1 MAKEY
6 TLMKKL
12 IVAMLI
18 AVVALTSV
26 FAVGEISMDQT
37 KNYYLTLNIDSNLY
51 VGFQKGGEGAVPT
64 AELASI
70 FKDWTTPF
78 VDGFAEAT
86 ATEAA
91 HADTLNFTKLAAN
104 GEEFDGQFGIFFLVK
119 PEANV
124 DIKMSAQP
132 LKSGANQINWQST
145 ITGNTQTY
153 TYGSGEGAGN
163 TLASSLN
170 SGANNVVIYE
180 AGAGVAHRGAAV
192 FNVTT
197 TGGAAQ
203 APKGN
208 YEAQVTITVTA
219 H

>member
-1 MAKEY
+1 
-6 TLMKKL
+6 MKKL

-26 FAVGEISMDQT
+26 FAVGEINKNQV
-37 KNYYLTLNIDSNLY
+37 KNYYLTLDINSSLY
-51 VGFQKGGEGAVPT
+51 VGFQKSGESATPT
-64 AELASI
+64 AEISSI

-78 VDGFAEAT
+78 VEGFAEAT
-86 ATEAA
+86 ETNAA
-91 HADTLNFTKLAAN
+91 AADTLNFTKLAAS
-104 GEEFDGQFGIFFLVK
+104 GEEFGGQFGIFFLVK
-119 PEANV
+119 PEADV
-124 DIKMSAQP
+124 KIKMSAEP
-132 LKSGANQINWQST
+132 LKAGDNAINWQSS
-145 ITGNTQTY
+145 ITGNTETY
-153 TYGSGEGAGN
+153 TYGTGEGAGN

-170 SGANNVVIYE
+170 SGTNDVVIYE

-208 YEAQVTITVTA
+208 YEAKVTITISA
-219 H
+219 N

>member
-1 MAKEY
+1 MR
-6 TLMKKL
+6 KL

-18 AVVALTSV
+18 AVVAMTSV
-26 FAVGEISMDQT
+26 FAVGEISLDQT
-37 KNYYLTLNIDSNLY
+37 KNYYLTLDIDSNLY
-51 VGFQKGGEGAVPT
+51 VGFQKGGEGAAPT

-86 ATEAA
+86 ATDAA

-104 GEEFDGQFGIFFLVK
+104 GAEFGGQFGIFFLVK
-119 PEANV
+119 PDANV
-124 DIKMSAQP
+124 SIKMSAEP
-132 LKSGANQINWQST
+132 LKSGSNSINWQSS
-145 ITGNTQTY
+145 ITGNTQKY
-153 TYGSGEGAGN
+153 TYGSGEAAGN
-163 TLASSLN
+163 TLATELN

-192 FNVTT
+192 FDVTT

-208 YEAQVTITVTA
+208 YEAKVTITISA
-219 H
+219 N

>member
-1 MAKEY
+1 
-6 TLMKKL
+6 MKKL

-37 KNYYLTLNIDSNLY
+37 KNYYLTLDIDSNLY
-51 VGFQKGGEGAVPT
+51 VGFQKGGAGAAPT
-64 AELASI
+64 AEIASI

-86 ATEAA
+86 ATDAA
-91 HADTLNFTKLAAN
+91 HADTLNFTKLAAK
-104 GEEFDGQFGIFFLVK
+104 GEEFGGQFGIFFLVK

-124 DIKMSAQP
+124 SIKMSAEP
-132 LKSGANQINWQST
+132 LKAGDNAINWQSS
-145 ITGNTQTY
+145 ITGNAQKY
-153 TYGSGEGAGN
+153 TYGSGEAAGN
-163 TLASSLN
+163 TLATELN
-170 SGANNVVIYE
+170 SGAKDVVIYS

-192 FNVTT
+192 FDVTT

-208 YEAQVTITVTA
+208 YEAKVTITVSA
-219 H
+219 N

>member
-1 MAKEY
+1 
-6 TLMKKL
+6 MKKL

-26 FAVGEISMDQT
+26 FAVGEINMNQV
-37 KNYYLTLNIDSNLY
+37 KNYYLTLDIDSNLY
-51 VGFQKGGEGAVPT
+51 VGFQKGGEGAAPT
-64 AELASI
+64 AEIGSI

-86 ATEAA
+86 ATDAV

-104 GEEFDGQFGIFFLVK
+104 GAEFGGQFGIFFLVK

-124 DIKMSAQP
+124 SIKMSAEP
-132 LKSGANQINWQST
+132 LKSGSNAINWEST
-145 ITGNTQTY
+145 ITGNTQKY
-153 TYGSGEGAGN
+153 TYGAGEAVGN
-163 TLASSLN
+163 SLATSLN
-170 SGANNVVIYE
+170 SESKDVVIYS

-192 FNVTT
+192 FDVVT

-208 YEAQVTITVTA
+208 YEAKVTITISA
-219 H
+219 N

>member
-1 MAKEY
+1 
-6 TLMKKL
+6 MKKL

-26 FAVGEISMDQT
+26 FAVGEISMDQV
-37 KNYYLTLNIDSNLY
+37 KNYYLTLDIDSSLY
-51 VGFQKGGEGAVPT
+51 VGFQKGGEGATPT
-64 AELASI
+64 AEIASI

-86 ATEAA
+86 ATDAA
-91 HADTLNFTKLAAN
+91 AADTLNFTKLAAS
-104 GEEFDGQFGIFFLVK
+104 GEEFGGQFGIFFLVK

-124 DIKMSAQP
+124 SIKMSAEP
-132 LKSGANQINWQST
+132 LKSGDNAINWESS
-145 ITGNTQTY
+145 ITGNTEKY
-153 TYGSGEGAGN
+153 TYGDAGPTTGN
-163 TLASSLN
+163 SLASALN
-170 SGANNVVIYE
+170 SGSNDVVIYE

-192 FNVTT
+192 FNVKT

-208 YEAQVTITVTA
+208 YEAKVTITVSA
-219 H
+219 N

>member
-1 MAKEY
+1 
-6 TLMKKL
+6 MKKL

-26 FAVGEISMDQT
+26 FAVGEIDMNQV
-37 KNYYLTLNIDSNLY
+37 KNYYLTLNIDSSLY
-51 VGFQKGGEGAVPT
+51 VGFQKGGEGAAPT
-64 AELASI
+64 AELNSI

-86 ATEAA
+86 ATDAA
-91 HADTLNFTKLAAN
+91 AADMLNFTKLAAS
-104 GEEFDGQFGIFFLVK
+104 GEEFNGQFGIFFLVK
-119 PEANV
+119 PEADV
-124 DIKMSAQP
+124 KIKMSAEP
-132 LKSGANQINWQST
+132 LKAGDNAINWESS
-145 ITGNTQTY
+145 ITGNTEKY
-153 TYGSGEGAGN
+153 TYGDGLATGN
-163 TLASSLN
+163 SLASALN
-170 SGANNVVIYE
+170 SGSNDVVIYE

-208 YEAQVTITVTA
+208 YEAKVTITVSA
-219 H
+219 N

>member
-1 MAKEY
+1 
-6 TLMKKL
+6 MKKL

-26 FAVGEISMDQT
+26 FAVGEINKNQV
-37 KNYYLTLNIDSNLY
+37 KNYYLTLDIDSSLY
-51 VGFQKGGEGAVPT
+51 VGFQKGGESATPT
-64 AELASI
+64 AEIASI

-86 ATEAA
+86 ETNAA
-91 HADTLNFTKLAAN
+91 AADTLNFTKLAAS
-104 GEEFDGQFGIFFLVK
+104 GEEFGGQFGIFFLVK

-124 DIKMSAQP
+124 SIKMSAEP
-132 LKSGANQINWQST
+132 LKSGDNAINWESS
-145 ITGNTQTY
+145 ITGNTEKY
-153 TYGSGEGAGN
+153 TYGDGPATGN
-163 TLASSLN
+163 SLASALN
-170 SGANNVVIYE
+170 SGSNDVVIYE

-192 FNVTT
+192 FNVKT

-208 YEAQVTITVTA
+208 YEAKVTITISA
-219 H
+219 N

>member
-1 MAKEY
+1 
-6 TLMKKL
+6 MKKL

-26 FAVGEISMDQT
+26 FAVGEINKNQV
-37 KNYYLTLNIDSNLY
+37 KNYYLTLDIDSSLY
-51 VGFQKGGEGAVPT
+51 VGFQKGGESATPT
-64 AELASI
+64 AEISSI

-78 VDGFAEAT
+78 VEGFAEAT
-86 ATEAA
+86 ETNAA
-91 HADTLNFTKLAAN
+91 AADTLNFTKLAAS
-104 GEEFDGQFGIFFLVK
+104 GEEFGGQFGIFFLVK
-119 PEANV
+119 PEADV
-124 DIKMSAQP
+124 KIKMSAEP
-132 LKSGANQINWQST
+132 LKAGDNAINWQSS
-145 ITGNTQTY
+145 ITGNTETY
-153 TYGSGEGAGN
+153 TYGTGEGAGN

-170 SGANNVVIYE
+170 SGTNDVVIYE

-208 YEAQVTITVTA
+208 YEAKVTITISA
-219 H
+219 N

>member
-1 MAKEY
+1 
-6 TLMKKL
+6 MKKL

-26 FAVGEISMDQT
+26 FAVGQIDMNQV
-37 KNYYLTLNIDSNLY
+37 KNYYLTLDIDSSLY
-51 VGFQKGGEGAVPT
+51 VGFQKGGESATPT
-64 AELASI
+64 AEIASI

-86 ATEAA
+86 ETNAA
-91 HADTLNFTKLAAN
+91 AADTLNFTKLAAS
-104 GEEFDGQFGIFFLVK
+104 GEEFGGQFGIFFLVK

-124 DIKMSAQP
+124 SIKMSAEP
-132 LKSGANQINWQST
+132 LKSGANAINWESS
-145 ITGNTQTY
+145 ITGNTEKY
-153 TYGSGEGAGN
+153 TYGSGTATGN
-163 TLASSLN
+163 SLASELN
-170 SGANNVVIYE
+170 SGSNDVVIYE

-208 YEAQVTITVTA
+208 YEAKVTITISA
-219 H
+219 N

>member
-1 MAKEY
+1 
-6 TLMKKL
+6 MKKL

-26 FAVGEISMDQT
+26 FAVGEINMNQV
-37 KNYYLTLNIDSNLY
+37 KNYYLTLDIDSSLY
-51 VGFQKGGEGAVPT
+51 VGFQKGGESATPT
-64 AELASI
+64 AEIASI

-86 ATEAA
+86 ETNAA
-91 HADTLNFTKLAAN
+91 AADTLNFTKLAAS
-104 GEEFDGQFGIFFLVK
+104 GEEFGGQFGIFFLVK

-124 DIKMSAQP
+124 SIKMSAEP
-132 LKSGANQINWQST
+132 LKAGANAINWKSS
-145 ITGNTQTY
+145 ITGNTEKY
-153 TYGSGEGAGN
+153 TYGDGPATGN
-163 TLASSLN
+163 SLASALN
-170 SGANNVVIYE
+170 SGSNDVVIYE

-192 FNVTT
+192 FNVKT

-208 YEAQVTITVTA
+208 YEAKVTITISA
-219 H
+219 N

>member
-1 MAKEY
+1 
-6 TLMKKL
+6 MKKL

-26 FAVGEISMDQT
+26 FAVGEINLNQV
-37 KNYYLTLNIDSNLY
+37 KNYYLTLDIDSNLY
-51 VGFQKGGEGAVPT
+51 VGFQKGGEGALPT
-64 AELASI
+64 AEIASI

-78 VDGFAEAT
+78 QDGFAEAT
-86 ATEAA
+86 ATDAV

-104 GEEFDGQFGIFFLVK
+104 GAEFGGQFGIFFLVK

-124 DIKMSAQP
+124 SIKMSAEP
-132 LKSGANQINWQST
+132 LKSGSNAINWEST
-145 ITGNTQTY
+145 ITGNTQKY
-153 TYGSGEGAGN
+153 TYGAGEAVGN
-163 TLASSLN
+163 SLATSLN
-170 SGANNVVIYE
+170 SESKDVVIYS

-192 FNVTT
+192 FDVVT

-208 YEAQVTITVTA
+208 YEAKVTITISA
-219 H
+219 N

>member
-1 MAKEY
+1 
-6 TLMKKL
+6 MKKL

-26 FAVGEISMDQT
+26 FAVGEINMNQV
-37 KNYYLTLNIDSNLY
+37 KNYYLALDIDSKLY
-51 VGFQKGGEGAVPT
+51 VGFQKGGEGAAPT
-64 AELASI
+64 AEITSI

-86 ATEAA
+86 ATDAA
-91 HADTLNFTKLAAN
+91 HADTLNFTKLAAS
-104 GEEFDGQFGIFFLVK
+104 GEEFNGQFGIFFLVK
-119 PEANV
+119 PDTNV
-124 DIKMSAQP
+124 SIKMSTEP
-132 LKSGANQINWQST
+132 LKSGSNAINWEST
-145 ITGNTQTY
+145 ITGNTQKY
-153 TYGSGEGAGN
+153 TYGDGLATGN
-163 TLASSLN
+163 SLASALN
-170 SGANNVVIYE
+170 SGSNDVVIYE

-208 YEAQVTITVTA
+208 YEAKVTITVSA
-219 H
+219 N

>member
-1 MAKEY
+1 
-6 TLMKKL
+6 MKKL

-26 FAVGEISMDQT
+26 FAVGEIDMNQV
-37 KNYYLTLNIDSNLY
+37 KNYYLTLDIDSSLY
-51 VGFQKGGEGAVPT
+51 VGFQKGGEGAAPT
-64 AELASI
+64 AELNSI

-86 ATEAA
+86 ATDAA
-91 HADTLNFTKLAAN
+91 AADMLNFTKLAAS
-104 GEEFDGQFGIFFLVK
+104 GEEFNGQFGIFFLVK
-119 PEANV
+119 PEADV
-124 DIKMSAQP
+124 KIKMSAEP
-132 LKSGANQINWQST
+132 LKAGDNAINWESS
-145 ITGNTQTY
+145 ITGNTEKY
-153 TYGSGEGAGN
+153 TYGDGLATGN
-163 TLASSLN
+163 SLASALN
-170 SGANNVVIYE
+170 SGSNDVVIYE

-208 YEAQVTITVTA
+208 YEAKVTITVSA
-219 H
+219 N

>member
-1 MAKEY
+1 
-6 TLMKKL
+6 MKKL

-26 FAVGEISMDQT
+26 FAVGEINMNQV
-37 KNYYLTLNIDSNLY
+37 KNYYLTLDIDSSLY
-51 VGFQKGGEGAVPT
+51 VGFQKGGAGATPT
-64 AELASI
+64 DEIASI

-78 VDGFAEAT
+78 VEGFAEAT
-86 ATEAA
+86 ETNAA
-91 HADTLNFTKLAAN
+91 AADTFNFTKLAAS
-104 GEEFDGQFGIFFLVK
+104 GEEFGGQFGIFFLVK

-124 DIKMSAQP
+124 SIKMSAEP
-132 LKSGANQINWQST
+132 LKSGANAINWESS
-145 ITGNTQTY
+145 ITGNTEKY
-153 TYGSGEGAGN
+153 TYGAGLATGN
-163 TLASSLN
+163 SLASELN
-170 SGANNVVIYE
+170 SGSNDVVIYE

-208 YEAQVTITVTA
+208 YEAKVTITVSA
-219 H
+219 N